1 MDRPPT
7 RSQSTAPVPFKA
19 MKRPPIVAA
28 AVAVVAVL
36 VIGLTQ
42 LGSSTPADRR
52 APGLTAAQ
60 RQLAG
65 SPPALDALHR
75 DANRLLP
82 GKDLKARIA
91 ALRGHPIVLNAW
103 GSWCAPCRAEFP
115 LLQRVSEQVG
125 RRVAFL
131 GLDVQ
136 DPAADAA
143 RFLRSHPVTYPSYQ
157 DINRALSSGYG
168 LIGTPSTIFYDA
180 RGKQTFLHSG
190 PYLRDADLRAD
201 IRRYAGA

>member
-1 MDRPPT
+1 
-7 RSQSTAPVPFKA
+7 
-19 MKRPPIVAA
+19 MKRPWIV
-28 AVAVVAVL
+28 VAVVAVVVVL

-42 LGSSTPADRR
+42 LGSSTTTNKR

-60 RQLAG
+60 RQLTG

-82 GKDLKARIA
+82 GKDRKARLA

-115 LLQRVSEQVG
+115 LLQRVSERVG
-125 RRVAFL
+125 KRVAFV

-143 RFLRSHPVTYPSYQ
+143 KFLRSHPVTYPSYQ

-190 PYLRDADLRAD
+190 PYTKDAQLLAD